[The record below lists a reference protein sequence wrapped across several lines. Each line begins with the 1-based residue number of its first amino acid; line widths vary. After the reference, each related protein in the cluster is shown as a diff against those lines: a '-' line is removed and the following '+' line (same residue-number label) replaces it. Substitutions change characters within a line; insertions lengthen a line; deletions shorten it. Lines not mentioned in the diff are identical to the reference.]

1 VRFPIPARRG
11 AEFVEAMDAGH
22 GTAAEVA
29 DAYRRLDAVNRLQGG
44 YRLTRRA
51 LDLAFPTVHP
61 PPRAPLLALDVAG
74 GNGRFAREIVRW
86 GAGHG
91 HPVHA
96 VVVERHPAALSAVAS
111 LDGPV
116 HAVEGDATR
125 LPLADRSLDIAHC
138 SCFFHHLS
146 TAAARDLLADLCRVS
161 RTTVVVND
169 LVRSWVAAGSIRA
182 VTGLW
187 GNRLVAHDGPLSVLK
202 SFRREELLSI
212 AHAVGTTAAPGWRW
226 RILRAFPYRMALL
239 GVRVR
244 GS

>member
-1 VRFPIPARRG
+1 MRFPIPERRG
-11 AEFVEAMDAGH
+11 AEVVEAMDAGH
-22 GTAAEVA
+22 GTPAEVT
-29 DAYRRLDAVNRLQGG
+29 DAYRRLDTVNSLQGG

-51 LDLAFPTVHP
+51 LDLAFPADLHP
-61 PPRAPLLALDVAG
+61 GRVPLLALDVAG
-74 GNGRFAREIVRW
+74 GSGRFACEIVRW
-86 GAGHG
+86 GAERR
-91 HPVHA
+91 HPVRA
-96 VVVERHPAALSAVAS
+96 VVLERHPVALSTVAAL
-111 LDGPV
+111 DEPV
-116 HAVEGDATR
+116 HPVEGDAMR
-125 LPLADRSLDIAHC
+125 LPLADRSVDIAHC

-182 VTGLW
+182 VTSVW

-202 SFRREELLSI
+202 SFRREEFLSI

-226 RILRAFPYRMALL
+226 RMLRAFPYRMALL

-244 GS
+244 DS